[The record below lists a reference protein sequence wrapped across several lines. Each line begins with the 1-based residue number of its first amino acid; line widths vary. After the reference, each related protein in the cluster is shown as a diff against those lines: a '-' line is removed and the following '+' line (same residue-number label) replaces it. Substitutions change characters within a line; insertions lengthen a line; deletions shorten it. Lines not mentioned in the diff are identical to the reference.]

1 MSSALTFRY
10 PRFVGPFAPFR
21 VADALVRG
29 TVRTARPA
37 ESAWFV
43 PAADVVRDG
52 DDAVVRVELP
62 GVDVASDVRVE
73 VVDHRLVV
81 AGERREEHEGEG
93 FRESRRGSFRRT
105 FGLPRHVD
113 ADAVSASY
121 DAGVLSVR
129 VAGAHV
135 APQPVTPQARRID
148 IAGVTPSAAA
158 DSTTESA
165 TESTTEGTTEGSG
178 TAEA

>member
-1 MSSALTFRY
+1 MSSALIRY
-10 PRFVGPFAPFR
+10 PRFVGPFGPFR

-29 TVRTARPA
+29 TFGTPRQA
-37 ESAWFV
+37 ESAWYV

-62 GVDVASDVRVE
+62 GVDLASDVTVE
-73 VVDHRLVV
+73 VVEHRLVI
-81 AGERREEHEGEG
+81 AGERREEHEGQG
-93 FRESRRGSFRRT
+93 FRESRRGAFRRS
-105 FGLPRHVD
+105 FGLPRHVG

-135 APQPVTPQARRID
+135 APQPVTPASRRIE
-148 IAGVTPSAAA
+148 IAGVAPAA
-158 DSTTESA
+158 DATADETPAEGAST
-165 TESTTEGTTEGSG
+165 
-178 TAEA
+178 EA